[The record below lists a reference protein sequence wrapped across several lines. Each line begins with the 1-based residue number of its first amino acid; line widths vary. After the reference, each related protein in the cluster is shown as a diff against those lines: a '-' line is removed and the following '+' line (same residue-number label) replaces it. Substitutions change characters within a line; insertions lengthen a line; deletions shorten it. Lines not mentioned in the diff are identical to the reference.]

1 MTSTMTRGRH
11 LSIAVVGADFPNK
24 RGPARRFEIA
34 LCKPGERIELRP
46 EPRNPADPRA
56 VAVFSARGIQIG
68 YVPAE
73 RAALVGAALREGRMM
88 AIFQSASQWGATV
101 RASLDGSEPTLPAV
115 NDSCAEVWPP
125 PGSDDADW
133 WPDEEWPDQ

>member
-1 MTSTMTRGRH
+1 MTVTMTRGRH

-46 EPRNPADPRA
+46 EPRNPADARA

-73 RAALVGAALREGRMM
+73 RAALVGAALREGLMT
-88 AIFQSASQWGATV
+88 AIFQSASSWGATV
-101 RASLDGSEPTLPAV
+101 RASLDGSEPALPAV
-115 NDSCAEVWPP
+115 DDSRAEVWPP

-133 WPDEEWPDQ
+133 WPDEEWSED

>member
-1 MTSTMTRGRH
+1 MTVTMTRGRH

-24 RGPARRFEIA
+24 RGPTRRFEIA

-73 RAALVGAALREGRMM
+73 RAALVGAALREGRMTV
-88 AIFQSASQWGATV
+88 IFQSASQWGATI

-115 NDSCAEVWPP
+115 NDSRGAVWPP

-133 WPDEEWPDQ
+133 WPDEEYPDV